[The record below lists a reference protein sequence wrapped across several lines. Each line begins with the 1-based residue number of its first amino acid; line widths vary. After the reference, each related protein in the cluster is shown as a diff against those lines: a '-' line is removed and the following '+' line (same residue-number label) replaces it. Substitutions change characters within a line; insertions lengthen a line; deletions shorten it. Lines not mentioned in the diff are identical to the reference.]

1 MTSKPRIVVF
11 AYSDVGFACLSLLL
25 ERGANVVAV
34 YSHKDAPGETLWF
47 PSVAD
52 LARKKGI
59 PLHLNADFKSENDI
73 EVFEAL
79 KPDLLLSFYY
89 RDLIPAA
96 AFEQAK
102 LGAYNMHGSL
112 LPKYRGRAPVN
123 WAVALGEKE
132 TGATLHVM
140 TALADAGDIVDQE
153 PVPIGPDDLAAE
165 VQAHVRDAAVKV
177 LARQLDAIY
186 AGTAP
191 RKPQDKSAATK
202 FGRRRPED
210 GEIDWTRPAADIHNL
225 VRAVSHPYPGAYTAV
240 GGATLKIWR
249 TQRVDGAP
257 AVPRPEP
264 GTFRIDGEHVFA
276 AGSDGRWIEIVTAQV
291 NDEPEL
297 QGAALAQRL
306 AVLTA
311 NHRVG
316 AVCGSSSSA
325 STDSSA
331 TRSPRA
337 SSRRPT
343 GRSTGST

>member
-11 AYSDVGFACLSLLL
+11 AYSDVGHACLSLLL

-59 PLHLNADFKSENDI
+59 PLHLNADFKTENDI
-73 EVFEAL
+73 EVFTAL
-79 KPDLLLSFYY
+79 IPDLILSFYY
-89 RDLIPAA
+89 RELVPAA
-96 AFEQAK
+96 AFEQAH
-102 LGAYNMHGSL
+102 LGAFNMHGSL

-153 PVPIGPDDLAAE
+153 AVPIGPDDTAAE
-165 VQAHVRDAAVKV
+165 VQAHVKDAAVIV
-177 LARQLDAIY
+177 LGRQLDALY

-210 GEIDWTRPAADIHNL
+210 GEIVWSRPAADIHNL
-225 VRAVSHPYPGAYTAV
+225 VRAVSHPYPGAYAAV
-240 GGATLKIWR
+240 AGATLKIWLTKR
-249 TQRVDGAP
+249 ADGAP
-257 AVPRPEP
+257 SVPRPAP
-264 GTFRIDGEHVFA
+264 GTFRFDGDRTFA
-276 AGSDGRWIEIVTAQV
+276 AGVDGRWIEIAIAQV

-306 AVLTA
+306 QTLTT
-311 NHRVG
+311 NH
-316 AVCGSSSSA
+316 
-325 STDSSA
+325 
-331 TRSPRA
+331 
-337 SSRRPT
+337 
-343 GRSTGST
+343 

>member
-1 MTSKPRIVVF
+1 MTSKPRVVVF

-73 EVFEAL
+73 EVFAAL
-79 KPDLLLSFYY
+79 KPDLILSFYY
-89 RDLIPAA
+89 RDLIPAV
-96 AFEQAK
+96 AFEQAR
-102 LGAYNMHGSL
+102 LGAYNMHGSM

-153 PVPIGPDDLAAE
+153 PVAIGPDDSAAD
-165 VQAHVRDAAVKV
+165 VQARVRDAAVLV
-177 LARQLDAIY
+177 LGRHLDALY

-210 GEIDWTRPAADIHNL
+210 GEIVWSRPAADIHNL
-225 VRAVSHPYPGAYTAV
+225 VRAVSHPYPGAYAAV
-240 GGATLKIWR
+240 GGATLRIWR
-249 TQRVDGAP
+249 TRRVDGAP
-257 AVPRPEP
+257 AVPRPKP
-264 GTFRIDGEHVFA
+264 GTIRVENGKSFA
-276 AGSDGRWIEIVTAQV
+276 AASDGRWIEIVTAQV

-306 AVLTA
+306 QTLT
-311 NHRVG
+311 NHH
-316 AVCGSSSSA
+316 
-325 STDSSA
+325 
-331 TRSPRA
+331 
-337 SSRRPT
+337 
-343 GRSTGST
+343 